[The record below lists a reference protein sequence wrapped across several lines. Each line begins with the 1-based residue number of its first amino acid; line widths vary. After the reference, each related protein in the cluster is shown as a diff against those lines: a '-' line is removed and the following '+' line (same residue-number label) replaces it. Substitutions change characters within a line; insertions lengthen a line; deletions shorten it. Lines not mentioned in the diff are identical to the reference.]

1 MALEN
6 KQLNSLSI
14 DNDEISLKELIVK
27 IKEWGV
33 FLKSKWKSIFI
44 FGIIGA
50 LIGLTIA
57 LFEKPTYKAV
67 LTFAME
73 EDKGSGGGLSGAL
86 GLASS
91 FGIDLGGG
99 GGGGAFA
106 ASNLTELMKSRL
118 LVEKVLLE
126 PIIINGKLI
135 TLAEYYIQINEL
147 RKGWADNNL
156 LKKIQFLPKADRSNF
171 TLQQDSILQQ
181 MHKILID
188 KEHLSIMQK
197 DKKVTILSI
206 EVTSENELF
215 SKIFCE
221 SIAKE
226 TSDFYI
232 ETRSKKSRI
241 NVDVLQKQVDSV
253 RIALNGAITIVANET
268 DNVYNLNPA
277 FNIKGAPSKK
287 KQIDVQANTAIL
299 TNLVVQL
306 ELAKIT
312 LRKETPLIQLIDR
325 PILPLQKEKF
335 GKLKSI
341 ILGGFLAG
349 LIYILY
355 LIFGRLFGKITSFN
369 VKINT

>member
-1 MALEN
+1 MALDNNQIEN
-6 KQLNSLSI
+6 PNI

-27 IKEWGV
+27 IKEWV
-33 FLKSKWKSIFI
+33 TFLKSKWKSIFI

-57 LFEKPTYKAV
+57 LFDKPTYKAV

-73 EDKGSGGGLSGAL
+73 EDKGSGGGGLSGAL

-91 FGIDLGGG
+91 FGIDLGGA

-106 ASNLTELMKSRL
+106 ASNLAELMKSRL

-126 PIIINGKLI
+126 PIFINGKII
-135 TLAEYYIQINEL
+135 TLAEYYIQINKL
-147 RKGWADNNL
+147 RKGWDKKPNL
-156 LKKIQFLPKADRSNF
+156 KSIQFLPNADRSNF
-171 TLQQDSILQQ
+171 TLQQDSILQ
-181 MHKILID
+181 KIHTSLID

-232 ETRSKKSRI
+232 ETKSKKSKI
-241 NVDVLQKQVDSV
+241 NVSVLQRQTDSV
-253 RIALNGAITIVANET
+253 RNALNSAITGVANET

-341 ILGGFLAG
+341 ALGGFLAG
-349 LIYILY
+349 FLYILY
-355 LIFGRLFGKITSFN
+355 LIFSRLYRKMIA
-369 VKINT
+369 

>member
-1 MALEN
+1 MSLEN
-6 KQLNSLSI
+6 NQIENSNI
-14 DNDEISLKELIVK
+14 DNDEISLKELIEK
-27 IKEWGV
+27 IKKWGSY
-33 FLKSKWKSIFI
+33 LKSKWKAILIVS
-44 FGIIGA
+44 IIGA

-73 EDKGSGGGLSGAL
+73 EDKGGGGGLSGAL

-118 LVEKVLLE
+118 LVEKVLLK
-126 PIIINGKLI
+126 PIAINGKII

-147 RKGWADNNL
+147 RSKWEKKAT
-156 LKKIQFLPKADRSNF
+156 LKNIQFLPNADRSNF

-181 MHKILID
+181 FHKSLID

-206 EVTSENELF
+206 EVNSENELF

-232 ETRSKKSRI
+232 ETKSKKSKI
-241 NVDVLQKQVDSV
+241 NVNVLQRQTDSV
-253 RIALNGAITIVANET
+253 RNALNGAITGVANET

-277 FNIKGAPSKK
+277 FNVKVAPSKK
-287 KQIDVQANTAIL
+287 MQIDVQANTAIL

-325 PILPLQKEKF
+325 PILPLVKEKF
-335 GKLKSI
+335 GKLKWI
-341 ILGGFLAG
+341 ILGGVLAG
-349 LIYILY
+349 LLYVLY
-355 LIFGRLFGKITSFN
+355 LIFRQLYMKIIS
-369 VKINT
+369 

>member
-1 MALEN
+1 MAIVNNKIEN
-6 KQLNSLSI
+6 SNI
-14 DNDEISLKELIVK
+14 DNDEISLKDLIIK
-27 IKEWGV
+27 AKEWYV
-33 FLKSKWKSIFI
+33 FLITKWKIILFAGFI
-44 FGIIGA
+44 GGA
-50 LIGLTIA
+50 LGLVIA
-57 LFEKPTYKAV
+57 SKQKPTYKAV

-73 EDKGSGGGLSGAL
+73 DDKGGGGGGGLSGAL

-91 FGIDLGGG
+91 FGIDLGGA

-106 ASNLTELMKSRL
+106 ASNLAELMKSRL

-126 PIIINGKLI
+126 PIIINSKTI
-135 TLAEYYIQINEL
+135 SLAEYYIQINKL
-147 RKGWADNNL
+147 REGWD
-156 LKKIQFLPKADRSNF
+156 KKPTLQNIQFLPNADRSTF

-181 MHKILID
+181 IHKRLID
-188 KEHLSIMQK
+188 QDRLSIMQK

-206 EVTSENELF
+206 IVTSENEIF

-232 ETRSKKSRI
+232 ETKSKKSKI
-241 NVDVLQKQVDSV
+241 NVNVLQRQTDSI
-253 RIALNGAITIVANET
+253 RNALNAAITGVANET

-312 LRKETPLIQLIDR
+312 LRKETPLIQLIDS
-325 PILPLQKEKF
+325 PIFPLPKEKYS
-335 GKLKSI
+335 KWKSI

-349 LIYILY
+349 FLYILI
-355 LIFGRLFGKITSFN
+355 LIFGRLYRKIIS
-369 VKINT
+369 

>member
-1 MALEN
+1 MDLEN
-6 KQLNSLSI
+6 NQIQGFNI
-14 DNDEISLKELIVK
+14 DKDEISLKELIIK
-27 IKEWGV
+27 IKEWAV
-33 FLKSKWKSIFI
+33 FLKSKWKLIFLS
-44 FGIIGA
+44 GIIGG
-50 LIGLTIA
+50 LIGLTISI
-57 LFEKPTYKAV
+57 FEKPTYKAI

-73 EDKGSGGGLSGAL
+73 EDKGSGGGGLSGAL

-91 FGIDLGGG
+91 FGIDLGGA

-106 ASNLTELMKSRL
+106 ASNLAELMKSRL

-126 PIIINGKLI
+126 PFVINGKTI

-147 RKGWADNNL
+147 RDGWDKKPNL
-156 LKKIQFLPKADRSNF
+156 KNIQFLPNIERSTF

-181 MHKILID
+181 IHKSLIE

-221 SIAKE
+221 NLAKE

-232 ETRSKKSRI
+232 ETKSKRSRI
-241 NVDVLQKQVDSV
+241 NVNVLQKQTDSV
-253 RIALNGAITIVANET
+253 RNALNGAITGVASET
-268 DNVYNLNPA
+268 DNVYNMNPA

-287 KQIDVQANTAIL
+287 RQIDVQANTAVL

-341 ILGGFLAG
+341 ILGGFLAVFSH
-349 LIYILY
+349 IFY
-355 LIFGRLFGKITSFN
+355 LIFGRLYRKMIS
-369 VKINT
+369 

>member
-6 KQLNSLSI
+6 NQIGSSNL

-27 IKEWGV
+27 IKEWGA
-33 FLKSKWKSIFI
+33 FLKSQWKSILI
-44 FGIIGA
+44 VCTIGA

-73 EDKGSGGGLSGAL
+73 EDKGSGGAGLSGAL

-91 FGIDLGGG
+91 FGIDLGGS

-106 ASNLTELMKSRL
+106 ASNLAELMKSRL

-126 PIIINGKLI
+126 PIIINGKTI
-135 TLAEYYIQINEL
+135 TLVEYYIQINEL
-147 RKGWADNNL
+147 RDRWKKKPS
-156 LKKIQFLPKADRSNF
+156 LKDIQFLPKVDRSKF
-171 TLQQDSILQQ
+171 TLQQDSILQ
-181 MHKILID
+181 KIHQSLID
-188 KEHLSIMQK
+188 REHLTIMQK
-197 DKKVTILSI
+197 DKKITILSI

-232 ETRSKKSRI
+232 ESKSKKSKI
-241 NVDVLQKQVDSV
+241 NVNVLQRQTDSI
-253 RIALNGAITIVANET
+253 RNALNVAITGVANET

-349 LIYILY
+349 FLYLLY
-355 LIFGRLFGKITSFN
+355 LIFGRLYRKMTA
-369 VKINT
+369 

>member
-6 KQLNSLSI
+6 NQIENSNI
-14 DNDEISLKELIVK
+14 DNDEISLKELIIK
-27 IKEWGV
+27 IKEWV
-33 FLKSKWKSIFI
+33 TFLKSKWKSIFI
-44 FGIIGA
+44 FGAIGA
-50 LIGLTIA
+50 LIGLTIT

-73 EDKGSGGGLSGAL
+73 EDKGGGGGGLSGAL

-91 FGIDLGGG
+91 FGIDLGGAG

-106 ASNLTELMKSRL
+106 ASNLAELMKSRL

-126 PIIINGKLI
+126 PIEINGKIISL
-135 TLAEYYIQINEL
+135 LEYYIQINEL
-147 RKGWADNNL
+147 RKKWNKKPE
-156 LKKIQFLPKADRSNF
+156 LKKIQFLPGADPTKFSI
-171 TLQQDSILQQ
+171 LQDSIIQQ
-181 MHKILID
+181 IHKSLID

-197 DKKVTILSI
+197 DKKITILSI

-221 SIAKE
+221 SIARE

-232 ETRSKKSRI
+232 ESKSKKSKI
-241 NVDVLQKQVDSV
+241 NVNVLQRQTDSV
-253 RIALNGAITIVANET
+253 RNALNRAITGVANET

-341 ILGGFLAG
+341 ILGGGIAVFL
-349 LIYILY
+349 YILY
-355 LIFGRLFGKITSFN
+355 LIFGRLYRKLTA
-369 VKINT
+369 

>member
-6 KQLNSLSI
+6 NQIENSNI
-14 DNDEISLKELIVK
+14 DNDEISLKELLIK
-27 IKEWGV
+27 SKEWV
-33 FLKSKWKSIFI
+33 TFLLSKWASILI
-44 FGIIGA
+44 FGIIGGS
-50 LIGLTIA
+50 IGLAIA
-57 LFEKPTYKAV
+57 LSEKPTYKAV

-73 EDKGSGGGLSGAL
+73 EDKGGGGGGLSGAL

-99 GGGGAFA
+99 GGGAFA
-106 ASNLTELMKSRL
+106 ASNLAELMKSRL

-126 PIIINGKLI
+126 PIEINGKTI
-135 TLAEYYIQINEL
+135 SLAEYYIQINKL
-147 RKGWADNNL
+147 REGWDKKPS
-156 LKKIQFLPKADRSNF
+156 LKNIQFLPNADRPNF
-171 TLQQDSILQQ
+171 TLQQDSILQ
-181 MHKILID
+181 KIHSSLID

-232 ETRSKKSRI
+232 ETKSKKSKI
-241 NVDVLQKQVDSV
+241 NVSVLQRQTDSV
-253 RIALNGAITIVANET
+253 RNALNGAITGVANET

-325 PILPLQKEKF
+325 PILPLQKEKI

-341 ILGGFLAG
+341 ILGGFLSG
-349 LIYILY
+349 FLFILY
-355 LIFGRLFGKITSFN
+355 LIFGRLYRKMIA
-369 VKINT
+369 

>member
-1 MALEN
+1 MAIEN
-6 KQLNSLSI
+6 NQIENSNI
-14 DNDEISLKELIVK
+14 DNDEISLKELIIK
-27 IKEWGV
+27 IKEWV
-33 FLKSKWKSIFI
+33 AFLKSKWKAILIVST
-44 FGIIGA
+44 IGA
-50 LIGLTIA
+50 IIGLTIA
-57 LFEKPTYKAV
+57 LFKKPTYKAV

-73 EDKGSGGGLSGAL
+73 EDKGSGGGGLGGAL

-91 FGIDLGGG
+91 FGIDLGGA

-106 ASNLTELMKSRL
+106 ASNLAELMKSRL

-126 PIIINGKLI
+126 PLVINGKTI
-135 TLAEYYIQINEL
+135 TLAEYYIQIHEL
-147 RKGWADNNL
+147 RDSWDKKPNL
-156 LKKIQFLPKADRSNF
+156 KNIQFLPVADRSNF

-181 MHKILID
+181 IHTSLIN

-206 EVTSENELF
+206 EVISENELF

-232 ETRSKKSRI
+232 ETKSKKSKI
-241 NVDVLQKQVDSV
+241 NVSVLQRQTDSV
-253 RIALNGAITIVANET
+253 RNALNGAITGVANET

-277 FNIKGAPSKK
+277 FNIKGAPSKRM
-287 KQIDVQANTAIL
+287 QIDVQANTAIL

-325 PILPLQKEKF
+325 PILPLEKGKF

-349 LIYILY
+349 FLTVLY
-355 LIFGRLFGKITSFN
+355 LVFGRLYSKM
-369 VKINT
+369 VA

>member
-6 KQLNSLSI
+6 NQIENSNI
-14 DNDEISLKELIVK
+14 DNDSISLKELIINAKVWVDF
-27 IKEWGV
+27 I
-33 FLKSKWKSIFI
+33 KSKWKSIFLV
-44 FGIIGA
+44 GTIGA
-50 LIGLTIA
+50 IIGLTIA
-57 LFEKPTYKAV
+57 LFEKPTYKAI

-73 EDKGSGGGLSGAL
+73 EDKGGGGGGLSGAL

-91 FGIDLGGG
+91 FGIDIGGG
-99 GGGGAFA
+99 GGGGVFA
-106 ASNLTELMKSRL
+106 ASNLAELMKSRL
-118 LVEKVLLE
+118 LVEKVLLA
-126 PIIINGKLI
+126 PILINGKTI
-135 TLAEYYIQINEL
+135 SLAEYYIQINNL
-147 RKGWADNNL
+147 RETWENNRTM
-156 LKKIQFLPKADRSNF
+156 KDIEFLPNADRSKF
-171 TLQQDSILQQ
+171 TLQQDVILQQ
-181 MHKILID
+181 IHKNLID
-188 KEHLSIMQK
+188 PKQLSIMQK

-232 ETRSKKSRI
+232 ETKSKKSKI
-241 NVDVLQKQVDSV
+241 NVNLLQKQVDSV
-253 RIALNGAITIVANET
+253 RDALNGAITGVANET

-306 ELAKIT
+306 EIAKIT

-341 ILGGFLAG
+341 ILGGSLTG
-349 LIYILY
+349 LLFILY
-355 LIFGRLFGKITSFN
+355 LIFGRFYRKIIS
-369 VKINT
+369 

>member
-6 KQLNSLSI
+6 NQIDNSNI
-14 DNDEISLKELIVK
+14 DNDEISLKELILK
-27 IKEWGV
+27 IKDWTI
-33 FLKSKWKSIFI
+33 FLKSKWKFIFI
-44 FGIIGA
+44 AGIIGA
-50 LIGLTIA
+50 SIGFTIA
-57 LFEKPTYKAV
+57 LFEKTTYKAV

-73 EDKGSGGGLSGAL
+73 EDKGGGGGGLSGAL

-91 FGIDLGGG
+91 FGIDIGG

-106 ASNLTELMKSRL
+106 ASNLAELMKSRL

-126 PIIINGKLI
+126 PIIINDKTI
-135 TLAEYYIQINEL
+135 SLAEYYIQINEL
-147 RKGWADNNL
+147 REGWKKKPI
-156 LKKIQFLPKADRSNF
+156 LKNIQFLPNADRSEF
-171 TLQQDSILQQ
+171 TLQQDSILQ
-181 MHKILID
+181 KIYKSLID

-232 ETRSKKSRI
+232 ETKSKKAKI
-241 NVDVLQKQVDSV
+241 NVNVLQRQTDSV
-253 RIALNGAITIVANET
+253 RNALNSAITGVASET
-268 DNVYNLNPA
+268 DNIYNLNPA
-277 FNIKGAPSKK
+277 FNIKGTPSKK
-287 KQIDVQANTAIL
+287 KQIDVQSNTAIL

-341 ILGGFLAG
+341 ILGGFLTG
-349 LIYILY
+349 FSFILY
-355 LIFGRLFGKITSFN
+355 LIFGRLYKKLGA
-369 VKINT
+369 

>member
-1 MALEN
+1 MALDN
-6 KQLNSLSI
+6 NQIANSNI
-14 DNDEISLKELIVK
+14 DNDSISLKELIIL
-27 IKEWGV
+27 IKEWV
-33 FLKSKWKSIFI
+33 IFLKSKWVLIFI
-44 FGIIGA
+44 FGIIGG

-73 EDKGSGGGLSGAL
+73 EDKGGGGGGLSGAL

-91 FGIDLGGG
+91 FGIDLGGA

-106 ASNLTELMKSRL
+106 ASNLAELMKSRL

-126 PIIINGKLI
+126 PVVINGKTI
-135 TLAEYYIQINEL
+135 SLAEYYIQINEL
-147 RKGWADNNL
+147 REAWEKKPI
-156 LKKIQFLPKADRSNF
+156 LKNIQFLPNADRSNF

-181 MHKILID
+181 IHNSLID

-221 SIAKE
+221 NLAKE

-232 ETRSKKSRI
+232 ETKSKKSKI
-241 NVDVLQKQVDSV
+241 NVNVLQRQVDSV
-253 RIALNGAITIVANET
+253 RNALNGAITGVANET

-325 PILPLQKEKF
+325 PILPLAIEKF

-341 ILGGFLAG
+341 ILGIFLAVFPF
-349 LIYILY
+349 ILY
-355 LIFGRLFGKITSFN
+355 LILGRLYRN
-369 VKINT
+369 MVA

>member
-1 MALEN
+1 MSINQEN
-6 KQLNSLSI
+6 KDQSNF
-14 DNDEISLKELIVK
+14 DNEEMSFKDLVIKSKDWLQYLI
-27 IKEWGV
+27 
-33 FLKSKWKSIFI
+33 SKWKIIFLA
-44 FGIIGA
+44 GVIGG

-57 LFEKPTYKAV
+57 WFDKPRYRAT

-73 EDKGSGGGLSGAL
+73 EDKGGGGGGLSGAL

-91 FGIDLGGG
+91 FGIDLGGA

-118 LVEKVLLE
+118 IVEKVLLSPVE
-126 PIIINGKLI
+126 IKGKTI
-135 TLAEYYIQINEL
+135 TLVEFYIQFNEL
-147 RKGWADNNL
+147 RKSWDKKPE
-156 LKKIQFLPKADRSNF
+156 LKNIQFLPGDDRVKYS
-171 TLQQDSILQQ
+171 LQQDSILQ
-181 MHKILID
+181 KIHNSLID
-188 KEHLSIMQK
+188 KEHLNIVQK

-206 EVTSENELF
+206 DVTSENELF

-232 ETRSKKSRI
+232 QTKSKKAKI
-241 NVDVLQKQVDSV
+241 NTDVLQRQVDSV
-253 RIALNGAITIVANET
+253 RYELNGAITGVAAET

-312 LRKETPLIQLIDR
+312 LRKETPLIQLIDK
-325 PILPLQKEKF
+325 PMLPLAKEKT
-335 GKLKSI
+335 GKLNSLLIGGILSSFLIVVFLI
-341 ILGGFLAG
+341 ISK
-349 LIYILY
+349 IYKQLM
-355 LIFGRLFGKITSFN
+355 
-369 VKINT
+369 V